1 MTGAPPSFSGAL
13 HEKVTWVFDV
23 EISFLT
29 NVVGGLGAVNAIGM
43 TAPLP
48 SSETIDSPISLMAV
62 TLAKTVASFD
72 RSNGLYLKVS
82 STLTVQ
88 VLVEIMV
95 ALFSASQ
102 SDVSFSN
109 VLLAVLI
116 SSLYPEML
124 KPPRSEGSSQ
134 DI

>member
-29 NVVGGLGAVNAIGM
+29 NVVGGLGAVNAIGI

-48 SSETIDSPISLMAV
+48 SSETVDSPISLMAV

-72 RSNGLYLKVS
+72 RSKGLYLKVS

>member
-124 KPPRSEGSSQ
+124 KPPRSEGSFQ